1 MTELL
6 LARHGETAWNVE
18 GRYQG
23 HLDID
28 LNDTGRQQAQ
38 QLAALVAAQHGH
50 SAIHALISSDLAR
63 AFHTAQ
69 PIAAQLGLPIAA
81 DPRLRERHLGALQGH
96 TREDNARLNAE
107 AHARML
113 EADFALPGG
122 GESQQAFHDRVKAAL
137 FDIAKRHVGRR
148 VLIVTHG
155 GVLAMA
161 WRIAMGVPV
170 DAPRAVP
177 ILNASLNALDFD
189 GTQLAIR
196 TWGETGHLDRVLD
209 EAARI

>member
-6 LARHGETAWNVE
+6 LARHGETSWNTE

-38 QLAALVAAQHGH
+38 QLAALVAAQHEREP
-50 SAIHALISSDLAR
+50 IDALISSDLAR
-63 AFHTAQ
+63 AFNTAQ
-69 PIAAQLGLPIAA
+69 PIAATLGLHIET

-113 EADFALPGG
+113 EAHFPLPGG
-122 GESQQAFHDRVKAAL
+122 GESQQQFHDRVHDAL
-137 FDIAKRHVGRR
+137 HELARRHAGQR

-161 WRIAMGVPV
+161 WRIAMRVPV

-196 TWGETGHLDRVLD
+196 YWGETGHLDRVLD